1 MAASMVAANCLQEE
15 DYEVSQFLMVE
26 VNYEVTQLVLMV
38 EVN

>member
-1 MAASMVAANCLQEE
+1 MVAANCLQEE

-26 VNYEVTQLVLMV
+26 VNYEVSQFLMV